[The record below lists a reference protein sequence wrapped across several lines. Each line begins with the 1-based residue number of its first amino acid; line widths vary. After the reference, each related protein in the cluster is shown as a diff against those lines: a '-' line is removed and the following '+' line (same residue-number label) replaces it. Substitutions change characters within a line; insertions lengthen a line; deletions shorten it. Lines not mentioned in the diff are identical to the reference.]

1 MERITVMGGGSWG
14 TTLAALLAEKGYSV
28 HLWAREE
35 EVVKTITSS
44 RENTLF
50 LPGIKLNDNLKAHT
64 DIAEALNGSSIV
76 LNAVPSH
83 GVRDIFTKARPY
95 ISADAIIVS
104 ATKGIEDVT
113 LLTPTGVLKDVLKDV
128 PYRAVAV
135 ISGPTFASEVSRHL
149 PAAAVAASDVLEAA
163 QYIQQVFSAP
173 YLRVYASSDVTG
185 VELGGAYKN
194 VIAIASG
201 ICDGIGLGANARA
214 ALITRGLAEIS
225 RLGIRLG
232 ANPLTLSG
240 LSGLGDLVLTCTG
253 PLSRN
258 YSTGIAIGRG
268 KSVAEATSGG
278 VTVAEGVKTSKGAN
292 ALAAKT
298 GVEMP
303 ITREVY
309 RVIYESKS
317 SKEAAMELMGRN
329 LRVELEVI

>member
-14 TTLAALLAEKGYSV
+14 TTLAALLADKGYSV
-28 HLWAREE
+28 RLWAREE
-35 EVVKTITSS
+35 EVFRTITSS

-50 LPGIKLNDNLKAHT
+50 LPGIKLNDNLTPHT
-64 DIAEALNGSSIV
+64 DIAEAVTGSSIV

-83 GVRDIFTKARPY
+83 GVRDIFSKARPF
-95 ISADAIIVS
+95 ISGDAVIVS
-104 ATKGIEDVT
+104 ATKGIEDLT
-113 LLTPTGVLKDVLKDV
+113 LLTPSGVLKDVLKDT
-128 PYRAVAV
+128 PYRAIAV
-135 ISGPTFASEVSRHL
+135 ISGPTFASEVSRRL
-149 PAAAVAASDVLEAA
+149 PAAAVAASDALEVA
-163 QYIQQVFSAP
+163 QNVQRVFSTP
-173 YLRVYASSDVTG
+173 YFRVYANTDVIG

-225 RLGIRLG
+225 RLGIKLG

-268 KSVAEATSGG
+268 KSVAEATGG
-278 VTVAEGVKTSKGAN
+278 SLTVAEGVKTSKGAH
-292 ALAAKT
+292 ALAVKT

-303 ITREVY
+303 ITAEVY

-317 SKEAAMELMGRN
+317 PKDAAMELMGRN
-329 LRVELEVI
+329 LRVELEGF